1 MILLRSINR
10 RLTRPRLEAGQLMG
24 GPVQHDH
31 LIRRVYLARRTG
43 VDGPGRQE
51 DDV

>member
-1 MILLRSINR
+1 MLEVNH
-10 RLTRPRLEAGQLMG
+10 RLTRPRVEAGQLMG
-24 GPVQHDH
+24 GPVYDP

-51 DDV
+51 DVV